1 MRFRIL
7 LIFSLF
13 FIFSFSFLFSFSAFS
28 QDLKPL
34 TISLDSLNR
43 LNESKKQAA
52 LDSVVSAESDTLN
65 RPNASGDFTA
75 IVTYSA
81 MDSIKYDFKTQ
92 KIILYKKSEI
102 DYTNI
107 NLKSDNITLDWN
119 TNEMTALGFEDS
131 VGRLTETPIFKQGD
145 EEYKA
150 KKIRYNFVSE
160 RAIVTDIVKQEGEG
174 FLLLEKG
181 KRDVDGNLNGVQGSY
196 TTCNNTSHPHYRIR
210 SKKLK
215 VIENKQIVTGPFQLE
230 IMDIPTPVGFPFGL
244 LPIPKTRTSG
254 IIVPSYGETQER
266 GFFLRDG
273 GYYWAINDRIDLTF
287 LGEAY
292 SKGVYGASVRSRY
305 SKRYYYSGSFDF
317 RVNTIRAEERGIDES
332 SNNDFRLTWSH
343 NPTSRGSSSFSANVN
358 IMTSQFN
365 QRNSFNPNDYTQ
377 ASVNSGI
384 NYTKTFVGTPFLFSG
399 SLRHNQN
406 LQTKVTDVS
415 PQANLSMNRIFPL
428 RTFIKNSQSPLAQ
441 LGLSYRLDGQAK
453 ISNLLTNA
461 IRGNFRVPSDQQN
474 TSDTLAFD
482 VDNLP
487 EILEN
492 LQWGLRHSIPVSTSV
507 TFLRYLKMNPS
518 ANFNQVIYGS
528 SNSYEWTQRDT
539 VRTTVNQGLSQF
551 YSYNASVDFTT
562 TFYSTFLFKSR
573 KFQALRHTM
582 IPTISLAY
590 QPDFS
595 DPRFGFYQEVQ
606 VSEDGRTQR
615 VPRMS
620 GIYGSP
626 TAGESGT
633 VSFSLRNTLEAKVET
648 KEGKDEKRKLLD
660 SFDFNTAY
668 NLAADSFNLSN
679 ISVNLRTS
687 LFKNKIGVNVRGTI
701 DPYNYQALSTDSLTG
716 NVISQQRINRFAWQ
730 EGATIGS
737 LNTLGIS
744 LNTSFSADGFKSDNQ
759 EEASSQAVSQADL
772 DFINQNRDL
781 YVDFDVPWTVSISY
795 NWNYNRIGLIEGNAS
810 QNLAFNGDVSV
821 TPKWKVGYNA
831 SYDLELNEF
840 ADATFNIH
848 RDLHCWE
855 LRVSWTPVG
864 FRRGYSLDLRVK
876 SSLLQDLKLNRRN
889 NWRDRR

>member
-7 LIFSLF
+7 
-13 FIFSFSFLFSFSAFS
+13 FIFCLFLGVFSAFS
-28 QDLKPL
+28 VLGQDIKPL
-34 TISLDSLNR
+34 TISLDSLNK
-43 LNESKKQAA
+43 LNELETQAA
-52 LDSVVSAESDTLN
+52 LDSINLEESDTLN
-65 RPNASGDFTA
+65 RPPASGDFTA

-81 MDSIKYDFKTQ
+81 TDSIKYDFKTQ
-92 KIILYKKSEI
+92 KITLYNQAEI

-107 NLKSDNITLDWN
+107 NLKSNNIVLDWN
-119 TNEMTALGFEDS
+119 TNELTAIGLTDSLGKLS
-131 VGRLTETPIFKQGD
+131 ETPIFKQGD
-145 EEYKA
+145 DEYKA

-160 RAIVTDIVKQEGEG
+160 KAIVTEIVKKEGEG

-181 KRDVDGNLNGVQGSY
+181 KRDAEGNFNGVQGSY
-196 TTCNNTSHPHYRIR
+196 TTCTNTAHPHFRIR
-210 SKKLK
+210 SQKLK
-215 VIENKQIVTGPFQLE
+215 VIEKKQIITGPFQLE

-244 LPIPKTRTSG
+244 LPIPKTRSSG
-254 IIVPSYGETQER
+254 IIIPSYGETQER
-266 GFFLRDG
+266 GFYLRDG
-273 GYYWAINDRIDLTF
+273 GYYWAISDHIDLTF

-305 SKRYYYSGSFDF
+305 SKRYYYTGNFDF
-317 RVNTIRAEERGIDES
+317 RMNTIRAQERGINEDTS
-332 SNNDFRLTWSH
+332 NDFRLTWSH
-343 NPTSRGSSSFSANVN
+343 NPKSRGSSSFSANVN
-358 IMTSQFN
+358 VMTSQFN

-384 NYTKTFVGTPFLFSG
+384 NYNKTFTGTPFVFSG

-406 LQTKVTDVS
+406 LQTKITDVS
-415 PQANLSMNRIFPL
+415 PQANLSMNRIFPF
-428 RTFIKNSQSPLAQ
+428 RKFIKNSQSPLAQ

-453 ISNLLTNA
+453 ISNLLTNN
-461 IRGNFRVPSDQQN
+461 IKGNFKIPSDQQR

-482 VDNLP
+482 MENLP

-492 LQWGLRHSIPVSTSV
+492 LQWGLKHAMPLSSSI
-507 TFLRYLKMNPS
+507 TFLRYFKMNPS
-518 ANFNQVIYGS
+518 ANFSQVIYGS
-528 SNSYEWTQRDT
+528 SNSYEWIEKDT
-539 VRTTVNQGLSQF
+539 VRTTTNQGLSQF

-562 TFYSTFLFKSR
+562 TFYSTFLFKSP
-573 KFQALRHTM
+573 KFKALRHTM
-582 IPTISLAY
+582 IPTISLSY

-615 VPRMS
+615 IARMN
-620 GIYGSP
+620 GVYGSP
-626 TAGESGT
+626 SAGESGT
-633 VSFSLRNTLEAKVET
+633 ISFSLRNTLEAKVET

-660 SFDFNTAY
+660 SFDFSTAY

-679 ISVNLRTS
+679 IGINLRTS
-687 LFKNKIGVNVRGTI
+687 LFKNKIGINVRGAF
-701 DPYNYQALSTDSLTG
+701 DPYTYQALTRDSVTNLVLT
-716 NVISQQRINRFAWQ
+716 QRRFDKFAWQ
-730 EGATIGS
+730 EGGGLGTLS
-737 LNTLGIS
+737 TLGIS
-744 LNTSFSADGFKSDNQ
+744 LNTSLSADGFASDNE
-759 EEASSQAVSQADL
+759 EEASSEAISQADL

-781 YVDFDVPWTVSISY
+781 YVDFDVPWTVSVSY
-795 NWNYNRIGLIEGNAS
+795 NWNYSRTGLIEGSAS
-810 QNLAFNGDVSV
+810 QNLSFNGDVSV
-821 TPKWKVGYNA
+821 TPKWKVGYTA

-840 ADATFNIH
+840 SDATFNIH

>member
-7 LIFSLF
+7 
-13 FIFSFSFLFSFSAFS
+13 FISGCFSFLFFGLFFSFSAYS
-28 QDLKPL
+28 QDIKPL
-34 TISLDSLNR
+34 TISLDSLNK
-43 LNESKKQAA
+43 LNELKNQAT
-52 LDSVVSAESDTLN
+52 LDSLELEESDTLN
-65 RPNASGDFTA
+65 RPAASGDFTA

-81 MDSIKYDFKTQ
+81 TDSIKYDFKTQ
-92 KIILYKKSEI
+92 KIILYKDAEI

-107 NLKSDNITLDWN
+107 NLKSNNITLDWN
-119 TNEMTALGFEDS
+119 TNELTAIGVKDS
-131 VGRLTETPIFKQGD
+131 LERLSETPVFKQGED
-145 EEYKA
+145 EYKA

-160 RAIVTDIVKQEGEG
+160 RAVVTDIVKQEGEG

-181 KRDVDGNLNGVQGSY
+181 KRDAEGNLNGVEGSY

-215 VIENKQIVTGPFQLE
+215 VIENKQIITGPFQLE

-244 LPIPKTRTSG
+244 LPIPKTRSSG
-254 IIVPSYGETQER
+254 IVVPSYGETQPR

-273 GYYWAINDRIDLTF
+273 GYYWAISEYIDLTF
-287 LGEAY
+287 LAEAY

-305 SKRYYYSGSFDF
+305 AKRYYYTGNFDF
-317 RVNTIRAEERGIDES
+317 RVNSIRGEERGLDETQS
-332 SNNDFRLTWSH
+332 NDFRLTWSH
-343 NPTSRGSSSFSANVN
+343 NPKSRGSSSFSANVN
-358 IMTSQFN
+358 VMTSQFN
-365 QRNSFNPNDYTQ
+365 ARNSFNPNDYTQ

-384 NYTKTFVGTPFLFSG
+384 NYNKTFVGTPFVFSG

-406 LQTKVTDVS
+406 LQSKITDVS

-428 RTFIKNSQSPLAQ
+428 RKFIKNSQSPLAQ

-453 ISNLLTNA
+453 VSNLLTNN
-461 IRGNFRVPSDQQN
+461 IKGNFKIPSDQRRSN
-474 TSDTLAFD
+474 DTLPFD
-482 VDNLP
+482 IANLSQ
-487 EILEN
+487 ILEN
-492 LQWGLRHSIPVSTSV
+492 VQWGLKHAIPLSTSI
-507 TFLRYLKMNPS
+507 TFLRYFKMNPS
-518 ANFNQVIYGS
+518 ANFSQVVYGNS
-528 SNSYEWTQRDT
+528 TSYEWTQKDT
-539 VRTTVNQGLSQF
+539 VRTIVNQGLSQF
-551 YSYNASVDFTT
+551 YSYNASIDFTT
-562 TFYSTFLFKSR
+562 TFYSTFLFKSQ
-573 KFQALRHTM
+573 KFKALRHTM
-582 IPTISLAY
+582 IPTISLSY

-606 VSEDGRTQR
+606 ISETGRTQR
-615 VPRMS
+615 IARMS
-620 GIYGSP
+620 GVYGSP
-626 TAGESGT
+626 TSGESGT
-633 VSFSLRNTLEAKVET
+633 ISFSLRNTLEAKVET

-660 SFDFNTAY
+660 SFDFSTAY

-679 ISVNLRTS
+679 IGINLRTS
-687 LFKNKIGVNVRGTI
+687 LFKNKIGINVRSSI
-701 DPYNYQALSTDSLTG
+701 DPYRYDILGRDSITG
-716 NVISQQRINRFAWQ
+716 DVNLQQRINTFAFQ
-730 EGATIGS
+730 EGGSVGS

-744 LNTSFSADGFKSDNQ
+744 LNTSFSADGFQSDNE

-781 YVDFDVPWTVSISY
+781 YVDFNVPWTVSIAY
-795 NWNYNRIGLIEGNAS
+795 NWNYNRVGLIKGNAS
-810 QNLAFNGDVSV
+810 QNLSFNGDVSV

-831 SYDLELNEF
+831 SYDLELNTF
-840 ADATFNIH
+840 SDATFNIH

>member
-1 MRFRIL
+1 MRFKIL
-7 LIFSLF
+7 FIFYCFFTLF
-13 FIFSFSFLFSFSAFS
+13 FNFSVFG
-28 QDLKPL
+28 QDIKPL
-34 TISLDSLNR
+34 TISLDSLNK
-43 LNESKKQAA
+43 LNELENQAI
-52 LDSVVSAESDTLN
+52 LDSINSTETDTLN

-81 MDSIKYDFKTQ
+81 TDSIKYDFKSQ
-92 KIILYKKSEI
+92 KITLYNKAEI

-107 NLKSDNITLDWN
+107 NLKSNTITLDWN
-119 TNEMTALGFEDS
+119 TNELTAIGFEDS
-131 VGRLTETPIFKQGD
+131 LGRLTETPIFKQGD
-145 EEYKA
+145 DEYKA

-160 RAIVTDIVKQEGEG
+160 RAIVSEIVKKEGEG

-181 KRDVDGNLNGVQGSY
+181 KRDAEGNFNGIEGSY
-196 TTCNNTSHPHYRIR
+196 TTCTNTSHPHFRIR

-215 VIENKQIVTGPFQLE
+215 VIEKKQIITGPFQLE

-244 LPIPKTRTSG
+244 LPIPKTRSSG

-273 GYYWAINDRIDLTF
+273 GYYWAISDYIDLTF

-305 SKRYYYSGSFDF
+305 AKRYYYTGNFDF
-317 RVNTIRAEERGIDES
+317 RFNTIRAEERGINDGQS
-332 SNNDFRLTWSH
+332 NDFRLTWAH
-343 NPTSRGSSSFSANVN
+343 NPKSRGSSSFSANVN

-384 NYTKTFVGTPFLFSG
+384 NYSKTFTGTPFVFSG
-399 SLRHNQN
+399 SIRHNQN
-406 LQTKVTDVS
+406 LQSKITDVS
-415 PQANLSMNRIFPL
+415 PQANLSMNRVFPL
-428 RTFIKNSQSPLAQ
+428 RKFVKNSQSPLAQ

-453 ISNLLTNA
+453 ISNLLPNP
-461 IRGNFRVPSDQQN
+461 IKGNFKIPSDQQR
-474 TSDTLAFD
+474 TSDTVAFD
-482 VDNLP
+482 IDNLP
-487 EILEN
+487 TILDN
-492 LQWGLRHSIPVSTSV
+492 LQWGLKHAVPLSTSI
-507 TFLRYLKMNPS
+507 TFLRYFKMNPS
-518 ANFNQVIYGS
+518 ANFTQVIYGS
-528 SNSYEWTQRDT
+528 RNSYEWTQKDT
-539 VRTTVNQGLSQF
+539 VRTIVNQGLSQF

-562 TFYSTFLFKSR
+562 TFYSTFLFKSQ
-573 KFQALRHTM
+573 KFKALRHTM
-582 IPTISLAY
+582 IPTISLSY

-615 VPRMS
+615 IARMN
-620 GIYGSP
+620 GVYGSP
-626 TAGESGT
+626 ASGESGT
-633 VSFSLRNTLEAKVET
+633 ISFSLRNTLEAKVET
-648 KEGKDEKRKLLD
+648 NEGKDEKRKLLD

-679 ISVNLRTS
+679 IGVNLRTS
-687 LFKNKIGVNVRGTI
+687 LFKNKIGINVRGAI
-701 DPYNYQALSTDSLTG
+701 DPYNYEILGRDTLTG
-716 NVISQQRINRFAWQ
+716 KVNAQRRINTFAWQ
-730 EGATIGS
+730 EGASIGS
-737 LNTLGIS
+737 LSTLGIS
-744 LNTSFSADGFKSDNQ
+744 LNTSLSADGFKSDNE
-759 EEASSQAVSQADL
+759 EEASSQAISQADL
-772 DFINQNRDL
+772 DFINQNKDL
-781 YVDFDVPWTVSISY
+781 YVDFNVPWTISISY
-795 NWNYNRIGLIEGNAS
+795 NWNYNRTGLIEGNAS
-810 QNLAFNGDVSV
+810 QNLSFNGDLSV
-821 TPKWKVGYNA
+821 TPKWKVAYNA

-840 ADATFNIH
+840 SDATFNIH